1 MVAKIQKIDET
12 GEVTVFE
19 DKEIGNVSLRLGE
32 YIRVLKLTRKPSKE
46 EFSVIAKVAGAGILL
61 VGFIGF
67 IIYILI
73 IFKIKSI
80 CGNIIVFIKSKFLLI

>member
-1 MVAKIQKIDET
+1 ML
-12 GEVTVFE
+12 E
-19 DKEIGNVSLRLGE
+19 DKEIGNVSLRLSE

-73 IFKIKSI
+73 TVIPRWFK
-80 CGNIIVFIKSKFLLI
+80 

>member
-1 MVAKIQKIDET
+1 M
-12 GEVTVFE
+12 FE
-19 DKEIGNVSLRLGE
+19 DKEIGNVSLRLSE
-32 YIRVLKLTRKPSKE
+32 YVRVLKLTRKPSRE

-73 IFKIKSI
+73 TVLPGMLK
-80 CGNIIVFIKSKFLLI
+80 

>member
-1 MVAKIQKIDET
+1 L
-12 GEVTVFE
+12 FE
-19 DKEIGNVSLRLGE
+19 DKEIGNVPLRLNE
-32 YIRVLKLTRKPSKE
+32 YLRVLKLTRKPSRE

-73 IFKIKSI
+73 TVMPGWFK
-80 CGNIIVFIKSKFLLI
+80 

>member
-1 MVAKIQKIDET
+1 M
-12 GEVTVFE
+12 FE
-19 DKEIGNVSLRLGE
+19 DKEIGNISLKLSE

-73 IFKIKSI
+73 TVMPGWFT
-80 CGNIIVFIKSKFLLI
+80 

>member
-1 MVAKIQKIDET
+1 M
-12 GEVTVFE
+12 FE
-19 DKEIGNVSLRLGE
+19 NNEIPGNIPLRLGE
-32 YIRVLKLTRKPSKE
+32 YVRVLKLTRKPSKE

-73 IFKIKSI
+73 SVMPGWFK
-80 CGNIIVFIKSKFLLI
+80 

>member
-1 MVAKIQKIDET
+1 L
-12 GEVTVFE
+12 FE
-19 DKEIGNVSLRLGE
+19 DKEIGNVSLRLSE
-32 YIRVLKLTRKPSKE
+32 YLRVLKLTRKPSRE

-73 IFKIKSI
+73 TVLPGMLK
-80 CGNIIVFIKSKFLLI
+80 

>member
-1 MVAKIQKIDET
+1 L
-12 GEVTVFE
+12 FE
-19 DKEIGNVSLRLGE
+19 DNETPSNIPLRLGE
-32 YIRVLKLTRKPSKE
+32 YLRVLKLTRKPSKE

-73 IFKIKSI
+73 TVMPGWFK
-80 CGNIIVFIKSKFLLI
+80 

>member
-1 MVAKIQKIDET
+1 M
-12 GEVTVFE
+12 FE
-19 DKEIGNVSLRLGE
+19 DKEIGNVPLRLSE
-32 YIRVLKLTRKPSKE
+32 YVRVLKLTRKPSKE

-73 IFKIKSI
+73 TVMPGWFK
-80 CGNIIVFIKSKFLLI
+80 